1 MIVPDVNVLV
11 AAHREDNP
19 HHADVARWIRAL
31 PVDEVLGVPA
41 ATLVG
46 FLRVVTHPRIYPE
59 PTPLA
64 VALAFVDRLRD
75 HPAYIDLGPG
85 REHWALVNRL
95 VLEHGL
101 AGNDVP
107 DAHLAALALEHTA
120 VLATFDTGFERFPE
134 LATVAPG

>member
-19 HHADVARWIRAL
+19 HHAAVGQWLRTL
-31 PVDEVLGVPA
+31 PIDEMLGVPA
-41 ATLVG
+41 AALVG

-59 PTPLA
+59 PTPLV

-75 HPAYIDLGPG
+75 HPAYLELGPG
-85 REHWALVNRL
+85 REHWTTFNRL

-101 AGNDVP
+101 VGNDVP
-107 DAHLAALALEHTA
+107 DAHLAALTLENTA
-120 VLATFDTGFERFPE
+120 QLATFDTGFARFAQ
-134 LATVAPG
+134 LVTVAPG